1 MSIIVRKG
9 TENGK
14 KKDGE
19 TYEYFSAGRNGIFR
33 KTSGGN
39 FLHRGH
45 EVTIATRGRTP
56 DDFGDRVRRLIV
68 DRTDVRQIE
77 QVFAHKYYDVFYD
90 DLAYCAGMCAPC
102 WRRCPAERYVMV
114 SSASV
119 YDLHFQTVET
129 DYEPEHDRL
138 VWYTDYSGSYDV
150 LKKSAECALVQQYPM
165 KNAAFVR
172 FPYVIGRDDYTDR
185 LYFLCGTCGAAE
197 TDVY

>member
-1 MSIIVRKG
+1 MNILVLGG
-9 TENGK
+9 TGFFGK
-14 KKDGE
+14 HLVWE
-19 TYEYFSAGRNGIFR
+19 L
-33 KTSGGN
+33 
-39 FLHRGH
+39 LHRGH

-68 DRTDVRQIE
+68 DRTDARQME

-90 DLAYCAGMCAPC
+90 DLAYCAGDVRTVLEAVPC
-102 WRRCPAERYVMV
+102 RRYVMV

-150 LKKSAECALVQQYPM
+150 LKKSAECALSL
-165 KNAAFVR
+165 
-172 FPYVIGRDDYTDR
+172 IHI
-185 LYFLCGTCGAAE
+185 
-197 TDVY
+197 